1 MESLTNYEK
10 QQVKEI
16 EKWKVQEPNVV
27 VKGFGKL
34 LSSLAKVAEVVIP
47 TAAIEAALHGGN
59 AVGKFLAD
67 EGDICRDGDVT
78 SIEEL
83 RRKDLAI
90 SDNLADE
97 VHNWAI
103 GLAGGEGAAAG
114 WAGLPGIAADIPALM
129 ILTMRTIHK
138 IGLCYG
144 YKAESEV
151 EKQFALEI
159 LSTAGANSLKE
170 KRAALLELAALKNI
184 LVKEAWKVIEKKAA
198 ERGVQQA
205 ILILIKQLCKQL
217 GINLTKRK
225 ALQVIPG
232 IGMFVAAA
240 INANYIR
247 DVGYAAR
254 RIYQERWLTENH
266 KWDGGR

>member
-1 MESLTNYEK
+1 
-10 QQVKEI
+10 
-16 EKWKVQEPNVV
+16 
-27 VKGFGKL
+27 
-34 LSSLAKVAEVVIP
+34 
-47 TAAIEAALHGGN
+47 
-59 AVGKFLAD
+59 
-67 EGDICRDGDVT
+67 
-78 SIEEL
+78 
-83 RRKDLAI
+83 
-90 SDNLADE
+90 
-97 VHNWAI
+97 
-103 GLAGGEGAAAG
+103 
-114 WAGLPGIAADIPALM
+114 M

-144 YKAESEV
+144 YKAESEE

-170 KRAALLELAALKNI
+170 KQATLLELAALKNI

-205 ILILIKQLCKQL
+205 ILLLIKQLCKQL

-232 IGMFVAAA
+232 IGMFLAAA